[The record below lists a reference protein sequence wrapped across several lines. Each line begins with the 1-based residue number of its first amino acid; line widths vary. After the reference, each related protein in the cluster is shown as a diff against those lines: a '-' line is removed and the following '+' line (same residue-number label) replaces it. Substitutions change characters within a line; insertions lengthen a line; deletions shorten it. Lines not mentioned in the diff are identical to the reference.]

1 MRNTFTILNS
11 LLAILYSIAP
21 VSARQGDG
29 RTIEV
34 LLIGGRV
41 MDGAGN
47 HWVRADVGISS
58 DRIVFV
64 GSATGSRIQARD
76 TVDVT
81 DMLVTPGFWDM
92 HSHAEFETQHGRHAL
107 PFIYQGITTVVLG
120 VDGGGGNTIDE
131 IFDGYSTAG
140 IAVNALRYVG
150 HGAARRAVMGVA
162 DREPSPGELDAL
174 KAYVRSGMEEGAI
187 GLSTGLFYIPG
198 YFAKTDEVVALN
210 AVAAEY
216 GGVYDTHDR
225 DLGAAY
231 QGIGY
236 DASVAEAIEIGER
249 TGTPVIFS
257 HFNPQG
263 AHNYGR
269 ANVGAQLIDE
279 ARSRGVNVMAA
290 QHVYT
295 ATQSS
300 LRAYAIPRWAAD
312 GGRDAMLSRFQD
324 PSTIRRLDAETM
336 EMLALRGGPEK
347 ILFADQRQE
356 LNGRTLAE
364 VASGWELPV
373 PESVRRIITERNAS
387 VMNLDLYDIENT
399 RYLAQMEWMMT
410 CTDGRTPPPGG
421 GIVHPRPYG
430 AFTRKLRLFV
440 REEGL
445 ISLPFAVRG
454 MTSLG
459 ATFLGIPERG
469 LIKEGF
475 YADIAVFDEPRIADR
490 ATFENPHQ
498 YSEGTVHVMVNG
510 EFAFRDGEPTGVLGG
525 RPIRRD
531 GRGSEAR
538 D

>member
-1 MRNTFTILNS
+1 MLNAFIVLNF
-11 LLAILYSIAP
+11 LLAILYFIAP
-21 VSARQGDG
+21 ISAQQSGGPIVD
-29 RTIEV
+29 V
-34 LLIGGRV
+34 LLVGGRV

-47 HWVRADVGISS
+47 PWVRADVGIAG
-58 DRIVFV
+58 DRIAFV
-64 GSATGSRIQARD
+64 GRADAARVQARD
-76 TVDVT
+76 TVDVSG
-81 DMLVTPGFWDM
+81 MLVTPGFWDM
-92 HSHAEFETQHGRHAL
+92 HSHAELESQHGKHAL

-120 VDGGGGNTIDE
+120 VDGGGANTIDE
-131 IFDGYSTAG
+131 IFGGYSAAG
-140 IAVNALRYVG
+140 IAVNALHYVG
-150 HGAARRAVMGVA
+150 HGAARRDVMGVA
-162 DREPSPGELDAL
+162 DREPTPGELDAL
-174 KAYVRSGMEEGAI
+174 KAYVRAGMEEGAI

-198 YFAKTDEVVALN
+198 YFAKTGEVLALN
-210 AVAAEY
+210 RVAAEY

-231 QGIGY
+231 KGIGY

-249 TGTPVIFS
+249 AGTPVIFS

-263 AHNYGR
+263 ARNYGR
-269 ANVGAQLIDE
+269 AHVGARMIDE
-279 ARSRGVNVMAA
+279 ARARGVNVMAA

-312 GGRDAMLSRFQD
+312 GGRDAMLSRFRD
-324 PSTIRRLDAETM
+324 PSTIRRLDVETM

-347 ILFADQRQE
+347 ILFADQRRE

-364 VASGWELPV
+364 VASDWELPV

-440 REEGL
+440 HEEDL

-475 YADIAVFDEPRIADR
+475 YADIAVFEESRIADR
-490 ATFENPHQ
+490 ATFEDPHQ
-498 YSEGTVHVMVNG
+498 YSEGTVHVIVNG
-510 EFAFRDGEPTGVLGG
+510 AFAFRDGEPTGVLAG
-525 RPIRRD
+525 RPIRR
-531 GRGSEAR
+531 GG
-538 D
+538 